1 MMDGVIPLFSGAR
14 SSVNNTRKSWTN
26 QDLAELYRIESA
38 LIQAGVSIE
47 TERGDSEEGDPW
59 FVFCRGDS
67 GDVLIHVAIIDGEY
81 IIASSSINVIIRGTS
96 FSDIVRQF
104 LQREPAFMLGA
115 SRQNNIMIHPS
126 SVLISV
132 FAAICIMAEDRQ
144 LIDSGNRPGHAVDD
158 NDPLHG
164 REGPAIVNIA
174 DGRHLSIGEYVFT
187 PQQAFIVLS
196 AVAFAASHSAMT
208 LALVDS
214 SLVDFKIL
222 ETPLAPGE
230 QPVAA
235 ADLDSAPVALDEFA
249 PKTDGSANEDIH
261 EGKHPVTEKQASDT
275 NTELHGKAETAA
287 LTEGAWNP
295 EHSGENQDPANAVQE
310 DMDISAFVIPA
321 HIDDGN
327 KETAAPAHDVA
338 DSFQIIS
345 ARLTETS
352 DPVEYINLIYE
363 NVVVASSDDDGSI
376 DHASMPNAAES
387 VSYLDGDYSFD
398 KIYDYY
404 TSIHDDVTFTG
415 YGDTVIVYSADD
427 SFKDYTEADVFIYEF
442 EDGSTAAF
450 VGLPS
455 DFTSVFA

>member
-174 DGRHLSIGEYVFT
+174 DARHLSLGEYVFT

-208 LALVDS
+208 LGIVDAN
-214 SLVDFKIL
+214 LVDFTTL
-222 ETPLAPGE
+222 EKPVGLDD

-235 ADLDSAPVALDEFA
+235 AKPESATAALDQFT
-249 PKTDGSANEDIH
+249 PQKDGQVDGDLH
-261 EGKHPVTEKQASDT
+261 EGNHPVTEKQASDS
-275 NTELHGKAETAA
+275 NPELQGKADTAA
-287 LTEGAWNP
+287 LAEGAWNP
-295 EHSGENQDPANAVQE
+295 EHSGESQDTANAVQE

-387 VSYLDGDYSFD
+387 VSYLDGDYSFE